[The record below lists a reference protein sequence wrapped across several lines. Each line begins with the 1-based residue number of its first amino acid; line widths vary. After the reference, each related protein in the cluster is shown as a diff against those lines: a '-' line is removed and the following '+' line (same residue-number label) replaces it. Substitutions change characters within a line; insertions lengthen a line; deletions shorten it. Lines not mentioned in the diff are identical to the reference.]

1 MKILGLYFIPSIL
14 HISKSIQWWAV
25 GGSWVAAWP
34 PEGVGCRLQVVGAA
48 GVESL
53 TVGRWLDSGVGAALL
68 TAGQRP
74 GAAALRTAHS
84 SVQSGTGSG
93 RQGPTVVDGQGG
105 GLVGAWWLSGWL
117 ATEQSCWL
125 GLGFLV

>member
-1 MKILGLYFIPSIL
+1 M
-14 HISKSIQWWAV
+14 

-34 PEGVGCRLQVVGAA
+34 PDGAGCRLQVVGAA

-53 TVGRWLDSGVGAALL
+53 TVGQWLDSGVGAALL

-105 GLVGAWWLSGWL
+105 GCVVAQWL
-117 ATEQSCWL
+117 ACYRAELLARAWVF
-125 GLGFLV
+125 GVKV